1 MKNGKVKEAAEEE
14 DAAEKMLEAN
24 GIEEVKEEK
33 IYSPMNGV
41 VKDIENS
48 SDAAFSS
55 KAMGDGVVITEH
67 DGNVYA
73 PVDGEVVFTFPTG
86 HACGIKSDA
95 GAEILIHCGIDTV
108 KLEGN
113 GFDANLESNQKVK
126 KGDLLISFDKDFVE
140 KSGCSSE
147 VIMVI
152 TESEKELELKKQ
164 GECTTEDIIFE

>member
-1 MKNGKVKEAAEEE
+1 
-14 DAAEKMLEAN
+14 
-24 GIEEVKEEK
+24 
-33 IYSPMNGV
+33 MNGV

-48 SDAAFSS
+48 SDEAFSS
-55 KAMGDGVVITEH
+55 KAMGYGVVITEH
-67 DGNVYA
+67 DGNVYS

-113 GFDANLESNQKVK
+113 GFDTNLESMQKVK
-126 KGDLLISFDKDFVE
+126 KGDLLISFDKNFVE
-140 KSGCSSE
+140 KSGYLSE
-147 VIMVI
+147 VLMVI
-152 TESEKELELKKQ
+152 TGSEKDLELKKQ